1 MNLKALYLLLFIS
14 IFAVSSAHAGNDN
27 KVSKTRTVSG
37 KVVDASGESLAG
49 AKLVVAETG
58 TIIYADMEGNFQLS
72 IPTDK
77 VCTIAIHTIGHQITE
92 VKSNEL
98 FNFDDLVLKAL

>member
-1 MNLKALYLLLFIS
+1 MNLKAIYTLLFIS
-14 IFAVSSAHAGNDN
+14 LFAVSAVSAGNDN
-27 KVSKTRTVSG
+27 KHSKTRTVSG

-58 TIIYADMEGNFQLS
+58 TTIYADMDGNFQMSL
-72 IPTDK
+72 PTDK
-77 VCTIAIHTIGHQITE
+77 TCTISIHSIGHQITE

>member
-1 MNLKALYLLLFIS
+1 MNLKALYTLLFIS
-14 IFAVSSAHAGNDN
+14 IFAISVAHAGNDN
-27 KVSKTRTVSG
+27 STTKARTVSG

-49 AKLVVAETG
+49 AKLVIAETG
-58 TIIYADMEGNFQLS
+58 TTIYADLDGNFQMSL
-72 IPTDK
+72 PTDK
-77 VCTIAIHTIGHQITE
+77 TYTIAIHSIGHQITE